1 MKFLDD
7 NGWRILKKKKKK
19 QLEMRRGE
27 EHCWNNEVK
36 VLDSNNEHSEINMD
50 KPDIGN
56 KNYIQPGAW
65 QDIGGKS

>member
-1 MKFLDD
+1 
-7 NGWRILKKKKKK
+7 
-19 QLEMRRGE
+19 MRRGQK
-27 EHCWNNEVK
+27 HCWNNEVK

-56 KNYIQPGAW
+56 MNYIQPGSR

>member
-1 MKFLDD
+1 MKMD
-7 NGWRILKKKKKK
+7 GEYCKRKT

-27 EHCWNNEVK
+27 KHCQNNEVQI
-36 VLDSNNEHSEINMD
+36 LDSNNEHSEINMD

-56 KNYIQPGAW
+56 MNYIQPGAL